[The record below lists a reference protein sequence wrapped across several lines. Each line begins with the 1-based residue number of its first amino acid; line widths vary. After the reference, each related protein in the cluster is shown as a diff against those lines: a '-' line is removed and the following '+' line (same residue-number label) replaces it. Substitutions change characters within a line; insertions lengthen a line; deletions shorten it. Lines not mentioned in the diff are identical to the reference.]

1 MADRVHAS
9 AIRSKLLQLRQ
20 TSDPSLKRQ
29 TSVAAGKNANSA
41 RDKRVNVLTAGD
53 LALRIHDLSAMIEK
67 LAMAIDAIQAAD
79 QSISAITE
87 LVRVAQALV
96 RRAQEATD
104 VTVRTTLAGQF
115 DALLPEIDLLAGRAN
130 VNGFSLLG
138 GNDLT
143 ISLSGDVMAAVTVA
157 SFNDAATGDLAIK
170 PSQKNWATIADI
182 DLAAAEVKLA
192 TVVLRSQAQALRE
205 LHFGSSAL
213 AGPHCR
219 SVRISLRQWS
229 THCRQVGTISRL
241 PIAAKN
247 VPTCS
252 PCKGDSIYRPQHFLW
267 RPKRGKTCCGCFR
280 YQNKAWSGSPLT
292 EMGSGIEWLLRSS
305 LKPAN
310 VSFSAIASS
319 PTAPNAFNCSSR
331 AMRRFCEKKT
341 S

>member
-41 RDKRVNVLTAGD
+41 RDKRVNVPTAGD

-192 TVVLRSQAQALRE
+192 TVVLRSQAQALR
-205 LHFGSSAL
+205 
-213 AGPHCR
+213 
-219 SVRISLRQWS
+219 
-229 THCRQVGTISRL
+229 
-241 PIAAKN
+241 
-247 VPTCS
+247 
-252 PCKGDSIYRPQHFLW
+252 
-267 RPKRGKTCCGCFR
+267 
-280 YQNKAWSGSPLT
+280 
-292 EMGSGIEWLLRSS
+292 SS
-305 LKPAN
+305 LSTLQIRQDFAKAMVDALQTGRDNLTSADSREERAN
-310 VSFSAIASS
+310 LLALQGRQHLST
-319 PTAPNAFNCSSR
+319 TALSMAAQAGQNVLRLF
-331 AMRRFCEKKT
+331 
-341 S
+341 

>member
-1 MADRVHAS
+1 MADRVHTS

-20 TSDPSLKRQ
+20 TSDPSLKGQ

-87 LVRVAQALV
+87 LVRSQALV

-104 VTVRTTLAGQF
+104 VTDRTTLAGQF

-157 SFNDAATGDLAIK
+157 SFNDAAAGDLAIK

-192 TVVLRSQAQALRE
+192 TVVLWSQAQALR
-205 LHFGSSAL
+205 
-213 AGPHCR
+213 
-219 SVRISLRQWS
+219 
-229 THCRQVGTISRL
+229 
-241 PIAAKN
+241 
-247 VPTCS
+247 
-252 PCKGDSIYRPQHFLW
+252 
-267 RPKRGKTCCGCFR
+267 
-280 YQNKAWSGSPLT
+280 
-292 EMGSGIEWLLRSS
+292 SS
-305 LKPAN
+305 LSTLQIRQDFAKAMVDALQTGRDNLTSADSREERAN
-310 VSFSAIASS
+310 LLALQGRQHLST
-319 PTAPNAFNCSSR
+319 TALSMAAQAGQNVLRLF
-331 AMRRFCEKKT
+331 
-341 S
+341 